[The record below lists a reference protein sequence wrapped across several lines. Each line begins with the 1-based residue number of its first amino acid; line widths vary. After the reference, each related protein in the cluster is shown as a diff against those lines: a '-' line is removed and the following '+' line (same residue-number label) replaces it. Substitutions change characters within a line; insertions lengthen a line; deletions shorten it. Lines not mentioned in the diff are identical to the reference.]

1 MAWENL
7 GPINQLAR
15 QSFHYERK
23 IAENLK
29 TVLGQLFKD
38 SIMSFPESPLGG
50 SVPMRGRRSV
60 HRCEVRRAWTEKAE
74 ARVLTLAYG
83 GSLSLSLPYYCPEG
97 QKQEPQLPPSCKAH
111 GFHDADLCTK
121 P

>member
-38 SIMSFPESPLGG
+38 SIMSFPGSPLGG
-50 SVPMRGRRSV
+50 PCR
-60 HRCEVRRAWTEKAE
+60 
-74 ARVLTLAYG
+74 
-83 GSLSLSLPYYCPEG
+83 
-97 QKQEPQLPPSCKAH
+97 
-111 GFHDADLCTK
+111 
-121 P
+121 